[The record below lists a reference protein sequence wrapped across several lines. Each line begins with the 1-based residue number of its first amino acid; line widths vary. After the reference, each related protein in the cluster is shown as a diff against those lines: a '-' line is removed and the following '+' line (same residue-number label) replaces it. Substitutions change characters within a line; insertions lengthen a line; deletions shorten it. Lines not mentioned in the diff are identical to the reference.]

1 MSDTTDTQNAQ
12 QPNFVAIPLE
22 DFQGALTFINQA
34 LPTGL
39 GMPLLERLGRN
50 IGLRIPPENLPPNFY
65 PSQVEAPAGDGAQAH
80 RAVAVAGPATTAG
93 PLVLAASAEKAF
105 L

>member
-1 MSDTTDTQNAQ
+1 MSDTTGTQNAQ

-22 DFQGALTFINQA
+22 DFQGALTFINQS

-65 PSQVEAPAGDGAQAH
+65 PSQVDVPAGDGAQA
-80 RAVAVAGPATTAG
+80 
-93 PLVLAASAEKAF
+93 LADDLDKIADIVEAAPPSAKRRR
-105 L
+105 